1 MPSAL
6 GPRKKILVESFETK
20 KKGKEGLFFKAERAK
35 GIIEIQFN
43 KYLLSA
49 YQVLGSGLSTKMNEA
64 LIGQRSGGGMGRP
77 V

>member
-6 GPRKKILVESFETK
+6 SPREKILVESFETK
-20 KKGKEGLFFKAERAK
+20 MGKEGFFEKAERAK

-49 YQVLGSGLSTKMNEA
+49 YQVASPGSVP
-64 LIGQRSGGGMGRP
+64 R
-77 V
+77 